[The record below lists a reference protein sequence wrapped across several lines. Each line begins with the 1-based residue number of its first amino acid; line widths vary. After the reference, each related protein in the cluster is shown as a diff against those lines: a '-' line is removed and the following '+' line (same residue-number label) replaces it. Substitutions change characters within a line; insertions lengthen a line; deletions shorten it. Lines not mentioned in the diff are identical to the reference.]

1 WTRTSSRLPSCAT
14 SWPPSSPRN
23 WGAVMLLDD
32 YAQVAGE
39 DVIEHLRQLAR
50 PLAGKRLVNV
60 NSTREGGGVAEIL
73 RKLVP
78 LARELGIDAQWEVIK
93 GTPEFYEC
101 TKAMHNAL

>member
-1 WTRTSSRLPSCAT
+1 SVHGWSTSANWASACATGSHRWTRTSSRLPSCAT

-78 LARELGIDAQWEVIK
+78 
-93 GTPEFYEC
+93 
-101 TKAMHNAL
+101 